1 MKLVFFDFDVISS
14 VKCKCA
20 EADFIEVKTGGRVF
34 NESTNSNNSKKRM
47 DSAGHFL
54 FAEYSTY
61 WVVGIF
67 ELLSAKKRE
76 ITK

>member
-1 MKLVFFDFDVISS
+1 MRAQILIIV
-14 VKCKCA
+14 
-20 EADFIEVKTGGRVF
+20 
-34 NESTNSNNSKKRM
+34 KKRM

-67 ELLSAKKRE
+67 DLLSAKKNRDHGIGHNCLLFVLIR
-76 ITK
+76 ITVDPLYNGHLLAILRL

>member
-1 MKLVFFDFDVISS
+1 MRAQILII
-14 VKCKCA
+14 VKK
-20 EADFIEVKTGGRVF
+20 I
-34 NESTNSNNSKKRM
+34 M

>member
-1 MKLVFFDFDVISS
+1 MFFDFDVRSS
-14 VKCKCA
+14 DQCA

>member
-1 MKLVFFDFDVISS
+1 MKLVFFDFDVRSS
-14 VKCKCA
+14 DKCA
-20 EADFIEVKTGGRVF
+20 EADFIEVKTEGRVF
-34 NESTNSNNSKKRM
+34 NESTNSNNSKKIM

>member
-1 MKLVFFDFDVISS
+1 
-14 VKCKCA
+14 
-20 EADFIEVKTGGRVF
+20 
-34 NESTNSNNSKKRM
+34 M

-67 ELLSAKKRE
+67 DLLSAKKKRNHGIGHNCPLFVLIR
-76 ITK
+76 ITVDPLYNGHLLAILIL

>member
-1 MKLVFFDFDVISS
+1 MRAQILII
-14 VKCKCA
+14 VKK
-20 EADFIEVKTGGRVF
+20 I
-34 NESTNSNNSKKRM
+34 M

-67 ELLSAKKRE
+67 ELLSVKKRE